1 MGLYNDNND
10 TNRKGLSNARL
21 SKMTSKLSFSMSDIL
36 PEPEKDKGEMSRH
49 GQGRFGGAGRRLSKS
64 WIGEASSTKTETL
77 LTQDVDDIEFDR
89 VRGHVIGEKHILA
102 AASSPKTVDVHI
114 QQATQDSD
122 NSDDDRSNNGQFE
135 YYPVTKPTRKE
146 ALERRRSYR
155 NKDDMRQSLPP
166 KCERFIGI
174 HDVAHV
180 PLKVKTRDSAISK
193 SMPPNNTEFV
203 KLNAGEEHS
212 YDALIGMLYSSRQHQ
227 PGKADAQD
235 NKPAISLANNRE
247 VLEFNREMVEI
258 KNKILED
265 LEQSI
270 RSGSDAS
277 DSERNNRWSL
287 EPSTLCQHIATS
299 TSLPSKNN
307 RDDSIQAACA
317 LVKNVSSKNS
327 RFYRRKS
334 SSQSTDDISQVTDG
348 SELLVYW
355 GEQ

>member
-1 MGLYNDNND
+1 
-10 TNRKGLSNARL
+10 
-21 SKMTSKLSFSMSDIL
+21 
-36 PEPEKDKGEMSRH
+36 
-49 GQGRFGGAGRRLSKS
+49 
-64 WIGEASSTKTETL
+64 
-77 LTQDVDDIEFDR
+77 
-89 VRGHVIGEKHILA
+89 
-102 AASSPKTVDVHI
+102 
-114 QQATQDSD
+114 
-122 NSDDDRSNNGQFE
+122 
-135 YYPVTKPTRKE
+135 
-146 ALERRRSYR
+146 
-155 NKDDMRQSLPP
+155 MRQSLPP

-174 HDVAHV
+174 HDVVHV
-180 PLKVKTRDSAISK
+180 PLKIKTRDSAISK
-193 SMPPNNTEFV
+193 SMPP
-203 KLNAGEEHS
+203 NAGEEHS

-227 PGKADAQD
+227 PRKADAQD

-258 KNKILED
+258 KNTILED

-287 EPSTLCQHIATS
+287 EPSTLCQDIATS

-307 RDDSIQAACA
+307 HDDSIQAACA

-355 GEQ
+355 GECSDASDGEANE